1 MKIYDCF
8 MYYDEDEMLN
18 LRLNILNKYVDKF
31 IVAESKFTHSG
42 KIKDKNFDIN
52 KFSKFK
58 NKINYFYIEKEP
70 KNISKFLDADSQD
83 EKNNKKI
90 LNAMARDNFQRN
102 CLSDGIRDANDEDLI
117 ILSDL
122 DEIPNLENVEFEKI
136 KNNILLF
143 EQKIFYYKFN
153 LLYPNFLWYG
163 SKACK
168 KKNFLYPQ
176 WLRNIKNKKY
186 PFWRFDALFSKKKYQ
201 NIYILKDGGWHFTNI
216 KSPEQIH
223 NKMINFAHHFE
234 YEKSNFSENDMKNF
248 IKNRVVFYD
257 HFSDK
262 NKNRFKS
269 QIKLEIAKRGIL
281 PKYLIENIE
290 NYKDWVE

>member
-70 KNISKFLDADSQD
+70 KNISKILDADSQD

-186 PFWRFDALFSKKKYQ
+186 PFWRFDTFFSKKKYQ
-201 NIYILKDGGWHFTNI
+201 NICILKDGGWHFTNI

>member
-1 MKIYDCF
+1 

-70 KNISKFLDADSQD
+70 KNISKILDADSQD

-186 PFWRFDALFSKKKYQ
+186 PFWRFDTFFSKKKYQ

>member
-70 KNISKFLDADSQD
+70 KNISKILDADSQD

-186 PFWRFDALFSKKKYQ
+186 PFWRFDTFFSKKKYQ
-201 NIYILKDGGWHFTNI
+201 NIYILKDGGWHYTNI

-269 QIKLEIAKRGIL
+269 QIKLEIANRGIL

>member
-1 MKIYDCF
+1 MTPF
-8 MYYDEDEMLN
+8 
-18 LRLNILNKYVDKF
+18 
-31 IVAESKFTHSG
+31 
-42 KIKDKNFDIN
+42 
-52 KFSKFK
+52 
-58 NKINYFYIEKEP
+58 
-70 KNISKFLDADSQD
+70 
-83 EKNNKKI
+83 
-90 LNAMARDNFQRN
+90 FQ
-102 CLSDGIRDANDEDLI
+102 
-117 ILSDL
+117 
-122 DEIPNLENVEFEKI
+122 
-136 KNNILLF
+136 
-143 EQKIFYYKFN
+143 
-153 LLYPNFLWYG
+153 
-163 SKACK
+163 
-168 KKNFLYPQ
+168 
-176 WLRNIKNKKY
+176 
-186 PFWRFDALFSKKKYQ
+186 KKKYQ

-269 QIKLEIAKRGIL
+269 QIKLEIANRGIL